1 MAADTE
7 RSRTAAGVRFTEY
20 SPEGGELAAWIDENS
35 VNMQNG
41 ACGRPGLIVS
51 PWFRLT
57 VGGEEIPCYA
67 AKTTRDPHSFAWIET
82 DEETFPLEIA
92 VVTDRERTLN
102 AVLPESAGV
111 TAESDGCTVRARIP
125 SCGSF
130 TFTFDRDEAR
140 DGSFRPLTVMVKP
153 RERAEVPEGYREI
166 ILDPGEYADGALTFD
181 EPRTICRFRA
191 GVYGVDT
198 VRIEADDVTLFF
210 EPGVLLEARSA
221 AQGGGRERDH
231 VFICHNRRHIRILGR
246 AALDLARRDPA
257 GVVFDFAGIRDMEFS
272 GFTVL
277 NANSWTCCFT
287 NCRDLLVRDLLLIG
301 YRTFSDGVML
311 SDCAEAVVRGCFV
324 RTGDDAL
331 EIKSTSSG
339 AVRTDN
345 VLFENNAVWTDKGVA
360 YGCIYESNFDQQNV
374 TWRHNSVGYA
384 LADWSEHL
392 GCVSVSIRGD
402 RPEVEDRDLCFEDI
416 EIYST
421 RCSVATVVMHK
432 GGSVRDIV
440 FRHIHAREMK
450 LNPAVAPGPIVLNV
464 KNEENRPASAFRL
477 GKLTFADISWN
488 GHRLTPESAE
498 ADIVF
503 DIPADFPSD
512 RSVIFVGDEAGN
524 SDPA

>member
-1 MAADTE
+1 MALDAE
-7 RSRTAAGVRFTEY
+7 LSKTASGVSFTEY
-20 SPEGGELAAWIDENS
+20 SPRGGELEAWIAENS

-41 ACGRPGLIVS
+41 ACERPGLIVS

-57 VGGEEIPCYA
+57 VNGEEIPCHA
-67 AKTTRDPHSFAWIET
+67 AKTTRDPHSFAWVEVG
-82 DEETFPLEIA
+82 DGAFPLDA
-92 VVTDRERTLN
+92 VIVTDRERTLN

-111 TAESDGCTVRARIP
+111 KAESDGRTVRAQLL

-130 TFTFDRDEAR
+130 TFTFDRDETH

-153 RERAEVPEGYREI
+153 RESAEVPEGYREI
-166 ILDPGEYADGALTFD
+166 VLDPGEYADGTLTFD
-181 EPRTICRFRA
+181 KPMTFCRFRA

-198 VRIEADDVTLFF
+198 IRIEADDVTLYF

-221 AQGGGRERDH
+221 AHDGGRERDH
-231 VFICHNRRHIRILGR
+231 VFVCRDRRHIRILGR
-246 AALDLARRDPA
+246 AALDMAGRDPA
-257 GVVFDFAGIRDMEFS
+257 GVVFDFGGIRDMEFA

-287 NCRDLLVRDLLLIG
+287 NCRDLTVRDLLLIG

-311 SDCAEAVVRGCFV
+311 SDCADAVVRGCFV

-345 VLFENNAVWTDKGVA
+345 VLFADNAVWTDKGVA

-374 TWRHNSVGYA
+374 IWRHNSVGYA

-402 RPEVEDRDLCFEDI
+402 KPETEDRDLRFEDI

-432 GGSVRDIV
+432 GGRVRDIA
-440 FRHIHAREMK
+440 FRRICAREMK
-450 LNPAVAPGPIVLNV
+450 LNPAVAPGPVVINV
-464 KNEENRPASAFRL
+464 KNEENRPFEAFRI
-477 GKLTFADISWN
+477 GKLIFSDITWN
-488 GHRLTPESAE
+488 GHRLTPDSAE

-503 DIPADFPSD
+503 DVPDGFPVD
-512 RSVIFVGDEAGN
+512 RSVILAEDADGN